1 MNSFNDRIEAQ
12 RSILKAVN
20 GALWPVEPLHGLSKK
35 SIDRWMMENRVDP
48 HCPIVDLILSAAG
61 QLLFLANKS
70 QEQITDEYSQ
80 RMSDI
85 EGIVIDIARE
95 ALQMK
100 RD

>member
-12 RSILKAVN
+12 RSILRAVN
-20 GALWPVEPLHGLSKK
+20 SALWPVEPLHGLSRK
-35 SIDRWMMENRVDP
+35 SIDRWMIANRVDP

-61 QLLFLANKS
+61 KLMFLANKS

-80 RMSDI
+80 RVGDI
-85 EGIVIDIARE
+85 NSIVIDIARE

-100 RD
+100 QD